1 VASKPGSDTA
11 PIAPVSLAKAS
22 PMMAGPQE
30 APPVFAIAAA
40 AVALVALGVQIWTML
55 G

>member
-1 VASKPGSDTA
+1 MSV
-11 PIAPVSLAKAS
+11 AKAS
-22 PMMAGPQE
+22 PMMAGSQE
-30 APPVFAIAAA
+30 AQPVFAIAAA